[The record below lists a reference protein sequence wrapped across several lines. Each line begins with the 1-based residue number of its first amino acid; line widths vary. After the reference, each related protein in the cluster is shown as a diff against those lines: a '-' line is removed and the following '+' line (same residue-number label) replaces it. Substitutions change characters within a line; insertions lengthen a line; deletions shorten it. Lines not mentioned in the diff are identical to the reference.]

1 MNWALSVLLY
11 ALRYNI
17 YELLFT
23 LKVGVF
29 LLSKLYSAAIF
40 GVEAF
45 TVEVEVDVRSGMPSF
60 NIVGLPDTAVQ
71 ESRERVRAAIRN
83 SEFEFPMQ
91 RITVNLAPADI
102 KKEGPIFDLSI
113 ALAILVASKQVKQ
126 ELLNEYLIMGELSLD
141 GSIKPVSGVLPI
153 ALMAKITGKKK
164 LLVPEANAKEAGIIK
179 ELDVFPVNSLCEV
192 IEFLNKKISIGPVSI
207 DLEDIFKLSKNS
219 QIDFADIKGQ
229 EHAKRAF
236 EVAAAGSHNVIMI
249 GPPGS
254 GKTMLARRL
263 PTILPSLMLE
273 ESIEITK
280 LYSIANLLPPN
291 IPLVTE
297 RPFRAPHHTISNV
310 GLIGGGRTPKPG
322 EISLAHNGVLFLDE
336 LPEFSRSALESLR
349 QPLEDGIVT
358 ISRSL
363 SSVSYTSSFMLIAS
377 LNPCPCGFYGDPVKV
392 CTCSSSQIVK
402 YRSKISGP
410 LLDRIDI
417 HIEVPRVNCREV
429 MEKDSVEDSFTIRE
443 RVERARKTQSERY
456 GKDSIFCNAQ
466 MTKKQIQEYCIINNN
481 AKNLLYKAIE
491 KLNLSARAYDR
502 ILKVA
507 RTIADL
513 EQLEN
518 IEISH
523 LSEAI
528 QYRSLDRKL
537 WLY

>member
-1 MNWALSVLLY
+1 M
-11 ALRYNI
+11 
-17 YELLFT
+17 
-23 LKVGVF
+23 
-29 LLSKLYSAAIF
+29 LSKLFSAAIF
-40 GVEAF
+40 GTEAF
-45 TVEVEVDVRSGMPSF
+45 VVDVEVDVHSGLPSF

-71 ESRERVRAAIRN
+71 ESRERVRAAIKN

-91 RITVNLAPADI
+91 RITVNLAPADT

-113 ALAILVASKQVKQ
+113 ALAILTASKQVKP
-126 ELLNEYLIMGELSLD
+126 ELLDEYLILGELSLD

-153 ALMAKITGKKK
+153 ALMAKKIGKNK
-164 LLVPEANAKEAGIIK
+164 LLLPKANAKEAGIIK
-179 ELDVFPVNSLCEV
+179 ELKVFPVNSLCEV
-192 IEFLNKKISIGPVSI
+192 VEFLNKKISIEPISV
-207 DLEDIFKLSKNS
+207 DLEDIFKQNMNN
-219 QIDFADIKGQ
+219 QVDFTDIKGQ

-263 PTILPSLMLE
+263 PTILPSLTLE

-280 LYSIANLLPPN
+280 LYSIAGLLPPET
-291 IPLVTE
+291 PLVTE

-310 GLIGGGRTPKPG
+310 GLIGGGRMPKPG

-336 LPEFSRSALESLR
+336 LPEFSRGALESLR

-363 SSVSYTSSFMLIAS
+363 SSVNYTSSFMLIAS

-429 MEKDSVEDSFTIRE
+429 MEKDGIEDSFIIRE
-443 RVERARKTQSERY
+443 RVEKARKTQRERY
-456 GKDSIFCNAQ
+456 CEDNIFNNAQ
-466 MTKKQIQEYCIINNN
+466 MTKKQIKKYCNINDN

-513 EQLEN
+513 EQSVE

>member
-1 MNWALSVLLY
+1 M
-11 ALRYNI
+11 
-17 YELLFT
+17 
-23 LKVGVF
+23 
-29 LLSKLYSAAIF
+29 LSKLYSAAIF

-45 TVEVEVDVRSGMPSF
+45 MVEIEVDIHPGLPSF

-113 ALAILVASKQVKQ
+113 ALAILVASKQVKPD
-126 ELLNEYLIMGELSLD
+126 LLNEYLIMGELSLD
-141 GSIKPVSGVLPI
+141 GSIKPVNGMLPI
-153 ALMAKITGKKK
+153 ALMAKNISKNK
-164 LLVPEANAKEAGIIK
+164 LLVPKTNAEEAGIVK
-179 ELDVFPVNSLCEV
+179 ELKVFPVNSLYEV
-192 IEFLNKKISIGPVSI
+192 IEFLNKKVSIEPVSV
-207 DLEDIFKLSKNS
+207 DLEEIFKLSKNN
-219 QIDFADIKGQ
+219 QVDFAEVKGQ
-229 EHAKRAF
+229 EHAKRAL

-263 PTILPSLMLE
+263 PTILPSLTLE

-280 LYSIANLLPPN
+280 LYSIANLLPTDV
-291 IPLVTE
+291 PLVTE
-297 RPFRAPHHTISNV
+297 RPFRSPHHTISNV
-310 GLIGGGRTPKPG
+310 GLIGGGRMPKPG

-336 LPEFSRSALESLR
+336 LPEFSRSALASLR

-363 SSVSYTSSFMLIAS
+363 SSVSFTSSFMLIAS
-377 LNPCPCGFYGDPVKV
+377 LNPCPCGFYGDPVKI

-410 LLDRIDI
+410 FLDRIDI

-429 MEKDSVEDSFTIRE
+429 MEKDSEENSYTIRE
-443 RVERARKTQSERY
+443 RVEEARKIQRERY
-456 GKDSIFCNAQ
+456 NEDGIFCNAQ
-466 MTKKQIQEYCIINNN
+466 MSKKQIKEYCNIDDN
-481 AKNLLYKAIE
+481 AKNLLYKAME
-491 KLNLSARAYDR
+491 KLNLSTRAYDR

-513 EQLEN
+513 ELSEN

>member
-1 MNWALSVLLY
+1 M
-11 ALRYNI
+11 
-17 YELLFT
+17 
-23 LKVGVF
+23 
-29 LLSKLYSAAIF
+29 LSKLFSAAIF
-40 GVEAF
+40 GTEAF
-45 TVEVEVDVRSGMPSF
+45 VVDVEVDVHSGLPSF

-71 ESRERVRAAIRN
+71 ESRERVRAAIKN

-91 RITVNLAPADI
+91 RITVNLAPADT

-113 ALAILVASKQVKQ
+113 ALAILTASKQVKP
-126 ELLNEYLIMGELSLD
+126 ELLDEYLILGELSLD

-153 ALMAKITGKKK
+153 ALMAKKIGKNK
-164 LLVPEANAKEAGIIK
+164 LLLPKANAKEAGIIK
-179 ELDVFPVNSLCEV
+179 ELKVFPVNSLCEV
-192 IEFLNKKISIGPVSI
+192 IEFLNKKISIEPVSV
-207 DLEDIFKLSKNS
+207 DLEDIFKQNKNN
-219 QIDFADIKGQ
+219 QIDFTDIKGQ

-263 PTILPSLMLE
+263 PTILPSLSLE

-280 LYSIANLLPPN
+280 LYSIAGLLPPEMP
-291 IPLVTE
+291 IVTE
-297 RPFRAPHHTISNV
+297 RPFRAPHHTKSNV
-310 GLIGGGRTPKPG
+310 GLIGGGRMPKPG

-336 LPEFSRSALESLR
+336 LPEFSRGALESLR

-363 SSVSYTSSFMLIAS
+363 SSVNYTSSFMLIAS

-429 MEKDSVEDSFTIRE
+429 MEKDGIEDSFIIRE
-443 RVERARKTQSERY
+443 RVEKARKTQRERY
-456 GKDSIFCNAQ
+456 CEDNIFNNAQ
-466 MTKKQIQEYCIINNN
+466 MTKKQIKKYCNINDN

-513 EQLEN
+513 EQSVE

>member
-1 MNWALSVLLY
+1 
-11 ALRYNI
+11 
-17 YELLFT
+17 
-23 LKVGVF
+23 
-29 LLSKLYSAAIF
+29 LLSKLYSAAIL
-40 GVEAF
+40 GAEAF
-45 TVEVEVDVRSGMPSF
+45 KVEVEVDVHPGLPSF

-71 ESRERVRAAIRN
+71 ESRERVRAAIKN

-113 ALAILVASKQVKQ
+113 AVAILVASKQVKPN
-126 ELLNEYLIMGELSLD
+126 LINEYLILGELSLD
-141 GSIKPVSGVLPI
+141 GSIKPVNGVLPI
-153 ALMAKITGKKK
+153 ALMAKKIDKKK
-164 LLVPEANAKEAGIIK
+164 LLIPQANAKEAGIIK
-179 ELDVFPVNSLCEV
+179 ELKVFPINSLGEV
-192 IEFLNKKISIGPVSI
+192 IEFLNDKIFIKPISV
-207 DLEDIFKLSKNS
+207 DLEDIFKISKNS

-229 EHAKRAF
+229 EQAKRAF

-263 PTILPSLMLE
+263 STILPSLTLE

-280 LYSIANLLPPN
+280 LYSIASLLPPE
-291 IPLVTE
+291 IPLITE
-297 RPFRAPHHTISNV
+297 RPFRTPHHTISNI
-310 GLIGGGRTPKPG
+310 GLIGGGRMPKPG

-349 QPLEDGIVT
+349 QPLEDGMVT

-377 LNPCPCGFYGDPVKV
+377 LNPCPCGYYGDPVKV

-417 HIEVPRVNCREV
+417 HIEVPRINCREV
-429 MEKDSVEDSFTIRE
+429 MEKDTLENSFIIRE
-443 RVERARKTQSERY
+443 RVEIARKIQRERY
-456 GKDSIFCNAQ
+456 GEDNMFCNAQ
-466 MTKKQIQEYCIINNN
+466 MTKKQIKKYCNIDDN

-513 EQLEN
+513 EQSR
-518 IEISH
+518 EIQIAH
-523 LSEAI
+523 ISEAI

>member
-1 MNWALSVLLY
+1 M
-11 ALRYNI
+11 
-17 YELLFT
+17 
-23 LKVGVF
+23 
-29 LLSKLYSAAIF
+29 LSKLFSAAIF
-40 GVEAF
+40 GTEAF
-45 TVEVEVDVRSGMPSF
+45 VVDVEVDVHSGLPSF

-71 ESRERVRAAIRN
+71 ESRERVRAAIKN

-91 RITVNLAPADI
+91 RITVNLAPADT

-113 ALAILVASKQVKQ
+113 ALAILTACKQVKP
-126 ELLNEYLIMGELSLD
+126 ELLDEYLILGELSLD

-153 ALMAKITGKKK
+153 ALMAKKIGKNK
-164 LLVPEANAKEAGIIK
+164 LLLPKANAKEAGIIK
-179 ELDVFPVNSLCEV
+179 ELKVFPVNSLCEV
-192 IEFLNKKISIGPVSI
+192 VEFLNKKISIEPISV
-207 DLEDIFKLSKNS
+207 DLEDIFKQNMNN
-219 QIDFADIKGQ
+219 QVDFTDIKGQ

-263 PTILPSLMLE
+263 PTILPSLTLE

-280 LYSIANLLPPN
+280 LYSIAGLLPPET
-291 IPLVTE
+291 PLVTE

-310 GLIGGGRTPKPG
+310 GLIGGGRMPKPG

-336 LPEFSRSALESLR
+336 LPEFSRGALESLR
-349 QPLEDGIVT
+349 QPLEDGIIT

-363 SSVSYTSSFMLIAS
+363 SSVNYTSSFMLIAS

-429 MEKDSVEDSFTIRE
+429 MEKDNIEDSFAIRE
-443 RVERARKTQSERY
+443 RVEKARKTQRERY
-456 GKDSIFCNAQ
+456 CENNIFSNAQ
-466 MTKKQIQEYCIINNN
+466 MTKKQIKKYCNINDN
-481 AKNLLYKAIE
+481 AKNLLYKAME

-513 EQLEN
+513 EQSVE

>member
-1 MNWALSVLLY
+1 MYTQY
-11 ALRYNI
+11 AI
-17 YELLFT
+17 LFIK
-23 LKVGVF
+23 KVGVF

-45 TVEVEVDVRSGMPSF
+45 TVEVEVDVRSGIPSF

-113 ALAILVASKQVKQ
+113 ALAILVASKQVKP

-153 ALMAKITGKKK
+153 ALMAKTMGKKK
-164 LLVPEANAKEAGIIK
+164 LLVPKANAKEAGIIK
-179 ELDVFPVNSLCEV
+179 ELNVFPVNSLCEV
-192 IEFLNKKISIGPVSI
+192 IEFLNNKITIEPVSI
-207 DLEDIFKLSKNS
+207 DLEDIFKISKNS

-236 EVAAAGSHNVIMI
+236 EVAAAGSHNVIMV

-263 PTILPSLMLE
+263 PTILPSLTLE

-280 LYSIANLLPPN
+280 LYSIANLLPPD

-336 LPEFSRSALESLR
+336 LPEFFRSALESLR

-377 LNPCPCGFYGDPVKV
+377 LNPCPCGFYGDPVKI

-429 MEKDSVEDSFTIRE
+429 MEKDSVENSFIIRE

-456 GKDSIFCNAQ
+456 CEDSIFCNAQ
-466 MTKKQIQEYCIINNN
+466 MTKKQIEEYCNINDN
-481 AKNLLYKAIE
+481 AKNLVYKAIE

-513 EQLEN
+513 EQSEN

>member
-1 MNWALSVLLY
+1 M
-11 ALRYNI
+11 
-17 YELLFT
+17 
-23 LKVGVF
+23 
-29 LLSKLYSAAIF
+29 LSKLYSAAIL

-45 TVEVEVDVRSGMPSF
+45 TVEVEVDVHQGLPSF

-71 ESRERVRAAIRN
+71 ESRERVRAAIKN

-113 ALAILVASKQVKQ
+113 AIAILVASKQVKPD
-126 ELLNEYLIMGELSLD
+126 LLNEYLILGELSLD

-153 ALMAKITGKKK
+153 ALIAKKIGKRK
-164 LLVPEANAKEAGIIK
+164 LLVPKANAKEAGIIK
-179 ELDVFPVNSLCEV
+179 ELKVFPVNSLGEV
-192 IEFLNKKISIGPVSI
+192 IEFLDNKISIKPESV
-207 DLEDIFKLSKNS
+207 DLEDIFKISKNN
-219 QIDFADIKGQ
+219 QIDFTDIKGQ

-236 EVAAAGSHNVIMI
+236 EVAAAGSHNVIMV

-263 PTILPSLMLE
+263 PTILPSLTLE

-280 LYSIANLLPPN
+280 LYSIASLLPPE
-291 IPLVTE
+291 IALVTE

-310 GLIGGGRTPKPG
+310 GLIGGGRMPKPG

-336 LPEFSRSALESLR
+336 LPEFSRGALESLR

-377 LNPCPCGFYGDPVKV
+377 LNPCPCGFYGDPVKA

-429 MEKDSVEDSFTIRE
+429 MEKDTVEDSYIIRE
-443 RVERARKTQSERY
+443 RVESARKTQRERY
-456 GKDSIFCNAQ
+456 YEDSIFSNAQ
-466 MTKKQIQEYCIINNN
+466 MTKKQIKKYCNIDDN

-513 EQLEN
+513 EQSVK

-523 LSEAI
+523 ISEAI

>member
-1 MNWALSVLLY
+1 M
-11 ALRYNI
+11 
-17 YELLFT
+17 
-23 LKVGVF
+23 
-29 LLSKLYSAAIF
+29 LSKLFSAAIF
-40 GVEAF
+40 GTEAF
-45 TVEVEVDVRSGMPSF
+45 VVDVEVDVHSGLPSF

-71 ESRERVRAAIRN
+71 ESRERVRAAIKN

-91 RITVNLAPADI
+91 RITVNLAPADT

-113 ALAILVASKQVKQ
+113 ALAILTASKQVKP
-126 ELLNEYLIMGELSLD
+126 ELLDEYLILGELSLD

-153 ALMAKITGKKK
+153 ALMAKKIGKNK
-164 LLVPEANAKEAGIIK
+164 LLLPKANAKEAGIIK
-179 ELDVFPVNSLCEV
+179 ELKVFPVNSLCEV
-192 IEFLNKKISIGPVSI
+192 VEFLNKKISIEPISV
-207 DLEDIFKLSKNS
+207 DLEDIFKQNMNN
-219 QIDFADIKGQ
+219 QVDFTDIKGQ

-263 PTILPSLMLE
+263 PTILPSLTLE

-280 LYSIANLLPPN
+280 LYSIAGLLPPET
-291 IPLVTE
+291 PLVTE

-310 GLIGGGRTPKPG
+310 GLIGGGRMPKPG

-336 LPEFSRSALESLR
+336 LPEFSRGALESLR

-363 SSVSYTSSFMLIAS
+363 SSVNYTSSFMLIAS

-429 MEKDSVEDSFTIRE
+429 MEKDNIEDSFAIRE
-443 RVERARKTQSERY
+443 RVEKARKTQRERY
-456 GKDSIFCNAQ
+456 CENTIFSNAQ
-466 MTKKQIQEYCIINNN
+466 MTKKQIKKYCNINDN
-481 AKNLLYKAIE
+481 AKNLLYKAME

-513 EQLEN
+513 EQSVE

>member
-1 MNWALSVLLY
+1 M
-11 ALRYNI
+11 
-17 YELLFT
+17 
-23 LKVGVF
+23 
-29 LLSKLYSAAIF
+29 LSKLYGAAIF

-45 TVEVEVDVRSGMPSF
+45 MVEVEVDIRSGMPSF

-71 ESRERVRAAIRN
+71 ESRERVRTAIRN
-83 SEFEFPMQ
+83 SEFKFPMQ

-102 KKEGPIFDLSI
+102 KKEGPIFDLPI
-113 ALAILVASKQVKQ
+113 ALGILAASKQVKP
-126 ELLNEYLIMGELSLD
+126 ELLNEYMIMGELSLD
-141 GSIKPVSGVLPI
+141 GSIKPVNGVLSI
-153 ALMAKITGKKK
+153 ALMAKKIGKKK
-164 LLVPEANAKEAGIIK
+164 LLIPKVNANEAGIIK
-179 ELDVFPVNSLCEV
+179 ELKVFPTNSLYEV
-192 IEFLNKKISIGPVSI
+192 IEFLDKKISIEPVSI
-207 DLEDIFKLSKNS
+207 DLEDIFKPNKNS
-219 QIDFADIKGQ
+219 QIDFTDVKGQ

-263 PTILPSLMLE
+263 PTILPSLTLE

-280 LYSIANLLPPN
+280 LYSIANLLPLDMS
-291 IPLVTE
+291 LVTE

-429 MEKDSVEDSFTIRE
+429 MEKDSVENSFTIRK
-443 RVERARKTQSERY
+443 RIERARKTQGERY
-456 GKDSIFCNAQ
+456 CEDSIFCNAQ
-466 MTKKQIQEYCIINNN
+466 MTKKQIKEYCDINDN

-513 EQLEN
+513 EQSEK

>member
-1 MNWALSVLLY
+1 M
-11 ALRYNI
+11 
-17 YELLFT
+17 
-23 LKVGVF
+23 
-29 LLSKLYSAAIF
+29 LSKLYGAAIF

-45 TVEVEVDVRSGMPSF
+45 MVEVEVDIRSGMPSF

-83 SEFEFPMQ
+83 SEFKFPMQ

-102 KKEGPIFDLSI
+102 KKEGPIFDLPI
-113 ALAILVASKQVKQ
+113 ALGILAASKQVKP

-141 GSIKPVSGVLPI
+141 GSIKPVNGVLSI
-153 ALMAKITGKKK
+153 ALMAKKIGKKK
-164 LLVPEANAKEAGIIK
+164 LLIPKVNANEAGIIK
-179 ELDVFPVNSLCEV
+179 ELKVFPINSLYEV
-192 IEFLNKKISIGPVSI
+192 IEFLDKKISIEPVSI
-207 DLEDIFKLSKNS
+207 DLEDIFKLNKNS
-219 QIDFADIKGQ
+219 QIDFADVKGQ

-263 PTILPSLMLE
+263 PTILPSLTLE

-280 LYSIANLLPPN
+280 LYSIANLLPPET
-291 IPLVTE
+291 PLVTE

-310 GLIGGGRTPKPG
+310 GLIGGGRMPKPG
-322 EISLAHNGVLFLDE
+322 EISLAHNGILFLDE

-377 LNPCPCGFYGDPVKV
+377 LNPCPCGFYGDPDRA

-429 MEKDSVEDSFTIRE
+429 MEKDSVENSFTIRE
-443 RVERARKTQSERY
+443 RVERARKAQRERY
-456 GKDSIFCNAQ
+456 CEDSIFCNAQ
-466 MTKKQIQEYCIINNN
+466 MEKKQIKEYCNIDDI

-491 KLNLSARAYDR
+491 KLNLSTRAYDR

-513 EQLEN
+513 EQSKK

>member
-1 MNWALSVLLY
+1 M
-11 ALRYNI
+11 
-17 YELLFT
+17 
-23 LKVGVF
+23 
-29 LLSKLYSAAIF
+29 LSKLYSAAIL

-45 TVEVEVDVRSGMPSF
+45 TVEVEVDVHQGLPSF

-71 ESRERVRAAIRN
+71 ESRERVRAAIKN

-91 RITVNLAPADI
+91 RIKVNLAPADI

-113 ALAILVASKQVKQ
+113 AIAILVASKQVKPD
-126 ELLNEYLIMGELSLD
+126 LLNEYLILGELSLD

-153 ALMAKITGKKK
+153 ALIAKKIGKRK
-164 LLVPEANAKEAGIIK
+164 LFVPKANAKEAGIIK
-179 ELDVFPVNSLCEV
+179 ELKVFPVNSLGEV
-192 IEFLNKKISIGPVSI
+192 IEFLDNKISIKPESV
-207 DLEDIFKLSKNS
+207 DLEDIFKISKNN
-219 QIDFADIKGQ
+219 QIDFTDIKGQ

-236 EVAAAGSHNVIMI
+236 EVAAAGSHNVIMV

-263 PTILPSLMLE
+263 PTILPSLTLE

-280 LYSIANLLPPN
+280 LYSIASLLPPE
-291 IPLVTE
+291 IALVTE

-310 GLIGGGRTPKPG
+310 GLIGGGRMPKPG

-336 LPEFSRSALESLR
+336 LPEFSRGALESLR

-377 LNPCPCGFYGDPVKV
+377 LNPCPCGFYGDPVKA

-429 MEKDSVEDSFTIRE
+429 MEKDTVEDSYIIRE
-443 RVERARKTQSERY
+443 RVESARRTQRERY
-456 GKDSIFCNAQ
+456 YEEIIFSNAQ
-466 MTKKQIQEYCIINNN
+466 MTKKQIKKFCNIDDKS
-481 AKNLLYKAIE
+481 KNLLYKAIE
-491 KLNLSARAYDR
+491 N
-502 ILKVA
+502 
-507 RTIADL
+507 
-513 EQLEN
+513 
-518 IEISH
+518 
-523 LSEAI
+523 
-528 QYRSLDRKL
+528 
-537 WLY
+537 

>member
-1 MNWALSVLLY
+1 M
-11 ALRYNI
+11 
-17 YELLFT
+17 
-23 LKVGVF
+23 
-29 LLSKLYSAAIF
+29 LSKLYSAAIF

-45 TVEVEVDVRSGMPSF
+45 MVEIEVDIHPGLPSF

-71 ESRERVRAAIRN
+71 ESRERVRAAIKN

-113 ALAILVASKQVKQ
+113 ALAILVASKQVKPD
-126 ELLNEYLIMGELSLD
+126 LLNEYLIMGELSLD
-141 GSIKPVSGVLPI
+141 GSIKSVNGMLPI
-153 ALMAKITGKKK
+153 ALMAKKIRKNK
-164 LLVPEANAKEAGIIK
+164 LLVPKVNAKEAGIISQLK
-179 ELDVFPVNSLCEV
+179 VFPVDSLYEV
-192 IEFLNKKISIGPVSI
+192 VEFLNKRISIVPVSI
-207 DLEDIFKLSKNS
+207 DLEAIFQLSKNNL
-219 QIDFADIKGQ
+219 IDFADVKGQ
-229 EHAKRAF
+229 EHAKRAL

-263 PTILPSLMLE
+263 PTILPSLTLD

-280 LYSIANLLPPN
+280 LYSIANLLPPD

-297 RPFRAPHHTISNV
+297 RPFRSPHHTISNV
-310 GLIGGGRTPKPG
+310 GLIGGGKTPKPG

-429 MEKDSVEDSFTIRE
+429 MEKDFEENSFTIRE
-443 RVERARKTQSERY
+443 RVEKARKIQRERY
-456 GKDSIFCNAQ
+456 GEDNIFCNAQ
-466 MTKKQIQEYCIINNN
+466 MTKKQIKKYCNIDDN
-481 AKNLLYKAIE
+481 AKNLLYKAME
-491 KLNLSARAYDR
+491 KLNLSTRAYDR

-513 EQLEN
+513 EQSEK

>member
-1 MNWALSVLLY
+1 
-11 ALRYNI
+11 
-17 YELLFT
+17 
-23 LKVGVF
+23 

-113 ALAILVASKQVKQ
+113 ALAILVASKQVKP

-153 ALMAKITGKKK
+153 ALMAKIMGKKK
-164 LLVPEANAKEAGIIK
+164 LLVPKANAKEAGIIK
-179 ELDVFPVNSLCEV
+179 ELNVFPVNSLCEV
-192 IEFLNKKISIGPVSI
+192 IEFLNKKISIEPVSI
-207 DLEDIFKLSKNS
+207 DLGDIFKLSKNS

-263 PTILPSLMLE
+263 STILPSLTLE

-280 LYSIANLLPPN
+280 LYSIANLLPPD

-429 MEKDSVEDSFTIRE
+429 MEKKSVENSFTIRE

-466 MTKKQIQEYCIINNN
+466 MTKKQIEKYCNINDN
-481 AKNLLYKAIE
+481 AKNILYKAIE

-513 EQLEN
+513 EQSVN

>member
-1 MNWALSVLLY
+1 M
-11 ALRYNI
+11 
-17 YELLFT
+17 
-23 LKVGVF
+23 
-29 LLSKLYSAAIF
+29 LSKLYSAALF

-45 TVEVEVDVRSGMPSF
+45 MVEIEVDIHPGLPSF

-71 ESRERVRAAIRN
+71 ESRERVRAAIKN

-102 KKEGPIFDLSI
+102 KKEGPIFDLPI
-113 ALAILVASKQVKQ
+113 ALGILAASGQINSN
-126 ELLNEYLIMGELSLD
+126 LLDKHLIIGELSLD
-141 GSIKPVSGVLPI
+141 GSIKSINGVLPI
-153 ALMAKITGKKK
+153 ALTAKKLGKKN
-164 LLVPEANAKEAGIIK
+164 LIVPRAKAKEAGIIK
-179 ELDVFPVNSLCEV
+179 QLDVFPTGSLYEV
-192 IEFLNKKISIGPVSI
+192 VEFLNGKISIEPVLVNI
-207 DLEDIFKLSKNS
+207 KDIFTNNNDNK
-219 QIDFADIKGQ
+219 IDFDEVKGQ
-229 EHAKRAF
+229 EHAKRAL

-263 PTILPSLMLE
+263 PTILPSLTLE

-280 LYSIANLLPPN
+280 IYSIANLLPPD
-291 IPLVTE
+291 IPLIIE
-297 RPFRAPHHTISNV
+297 RPFRAPHHTISNS
-310 GLIGGGRTPKPG
+310 GLIGGGRIPKPG
-322 EISLAHNGVLFLDE
+322 EISLSHNGVLFLDE
-336 LPEFSRSALESLR
+336 LPEFSRNALESMR
-349 QPLEDGIVT
+349 QPLEDGVVT

-363 SSVSYTSSFMLIAS
+363 NSVTYTSSFMLVAS
-377 LNPCPCGFYGDPVKV
+377 LNPCQCGFFGDAVKT
-392 CTCSSSQIVK
+392 CTCSSTQIIK

-429 MEKDSVEDSFTIRE
+429 MEKDSIDNSSTIRK
-443 RVERARKTQSERY
+443 RVEGARIIQRDRFYE
-456 GKDSIFCNAQ
+456 DSIFCNAQ
-466 MTKKQIQEYCIINNN
+466 MTKRQIEKYCNIDENC
-481 AKNLLYKAIE
+481 KDLLYKAID
-491 KLNLSARAYDR
+491 KLNLSTRAYDR

-513 EQLEN
+513 EQSKK
-518 IEISH
+518 IKISH

>member
-1 MNWALSVLLY
+1 
-11 ALRYNI
+11 
-17 YELLFT
+17 
-23 LKVGVF
+23 
-29 LLSKLYSAAIF
+29 LLSKLFSSTIF
-40 GVEAF
+40 GVEAYI
-45 TVEVEVDVRSGMPSF
+45 VEVEIDVRPGLPVF

-71 ESRERVRAAIRN
+71 ESRERVRSAIRN
-83 SEFEFPMQ
+83 SELEFPMQ

-102 KKEGPIFDLSI
+102 KKEGPVFDLPI
-113 ALAILVASKQVKQ
+113 ALGILAADGQINSNSLEK
-126 ELLNEYLIMGELSLD
+126 YLIIGELSLD
-141 GSIKPVSGVLPI
+141 GSIKPVNGVLPI
-153 ALMAKITGKKK
+153 ALMAKKLNKKK
-164 LLVPEANAKEAGIIK
+164 LLVPKANANEAGII
-179 ELDVFPVNSLCEV
+179 EPLEVFPVNSLYEV
-192 IEFLNKKISIGPVSI
+192 VELLNEKISIEPIAVNI
-207 DLEDIFKLSKNS
+207 KDLFNQNKDN
-219 QIDFADIKGQ
+219 QIDFAEVKGQ
-229 EHAKRAF
+229 EHAKRAL
-236 EVAAAGSHNVIMI
+236 EVAAAGRHNVIMI

-263 PTILPSLMLE
+263 TTILPSLTLE

-280 LYSIANLLPPN
+280 LYSIANLLPAN
-291 IPLVTE
+291 SPLITD

-310 GLIGGGRTPKPG
+310 GLIGGGRFPRPG
-322 EISLAHNGVLFLDE
+322 EISLSHNGVLFLDE

-363 SSVSYTSSFMLIAS
+363 NSVDYTAAFMLVAS
-377 LNPCPCGFYGDPVKV
+377 LNPCPCGYFGDSVKA

-417 HIEVPRVNCREV
+417 HIEVPRVSCQEV
-429 MEKDSVEDSFTIRE
+429 MKSNTIENSCTVRE
-443 RVERARKTQSERY
+443 RVENATIIQRERL
-456 GKDSIFCNAQ
+456 KEDNIFCNAQ
-466 MTKKQIQEYCIINNN
+466 MSRKKIERYCQIDLNC
-481 AKNLLYKAIE
+481 KNLLYKAID
-491 KLNLSARAYDR
+491 KLNLSTRAYDR

-513 EQLEN
+513 EKSES
-518 IEISH
+518 IKISH

>member
-1 MNWALSVLLY
+1 M
-11 ALRYNI
+11 
-17 YELLFT
+17 
-23 LKVGVF
+23 
-29 LLSKLYSAAIF
+29 LSKLYSAAIL

-45 TVEVEVDVRSGMPSF
+45 TVEVEVDVHQGLPSF

-71 ESRERVRAAIRN
+71 ESRERVRAAIKN

-113 ALAILVASKQVKQ
+113 AIAILVASKQVKPD
-126 ELLNEYLIMGELSLD
+126 LLNEYLILGELSLD

-153 ALMAKITGKKK
+153 ALIAKKIGKRK
-164 LLVPEANAKEAGIIK
+164 LLVPKVNAKEAGIIK
-179 ELDVFPVNSLCEV
+179 ELKVFPVNSLGEV
-192 IEFLNKKISIGPVSI
+192 IEFLDNKISIKPESV
-207 DLEDIFKLSKNS
+207 DLEDIFKISKNN
-219 QIDFADIKGQ
+219 QIDFTDIKGQ

-236 EVAAAGSHNVIMI
+236 EVAAAGSHNVIMV

-263 PTILPSLMLE
+263 PTILPSLTLE

-280 LYSIANLLPPN
+280 LYSIASLLPPE
-291 IPLVTE
+291 IALVTE

-310 GLIGGGRTPKPG
+310 GLIGGGRMPKPG

-336 LPEFSRSALESLR
+336 LPEFSRGALESLR

-377 LNPCPCGFYGDPVKV
+377 LNPCPCGFYGDPVKA

-429 MEKDSVEDSFTIRE
+429 MEKDTVEDSYIIRE
-443 RVERARKTQSERY
+443 RVESARRTQRERY
-456 GKDSIFCNAQ
+456 YEEIIFSNAQ
-466 MTKKQIQEYCIINNN
+466 MTKKQIKKFCNIDDKS
-481 AKNLLYKAIE
+481 KNLLYKAIE

-513 EQLEN
+513 EQSVK

-523 LSEAI
+523 ISEAI

>member
-1 MNWALSVLLY
+1 M
-11 ALRYNI
+11 
-17 YELLFT
+17 
-23 LKVGVF
+23 
-29 LLSKLYSAAIF
+29 LSKLFSAAIF
-40 GVEAF
+40 GTEAF
-45 TVEVEVDVRSGMPSF
+45 VVDVEVDVHSGLPSF

-71 ESRERVRAAIRN
+71 ESRERVRAAIKN

-91 RITVNLAPADI
+91 RITVNLAPADT

-113 ALAILVASKQVKQ
+113 ALAILTASKQVKP
-126 ELLNEYLIMGELSLD
+126 ELLDEYLILGELSLD

-153 ALMAKITGKKK
+153 ALMAKKIGKTK
-164 LLVPEANAKEAGIIK
+164 LLLPKANAKEAGIIK
-179 ELDVFPVNSLCEV
+179 ELKVFPVNSLCEV
-192 IEFLNKKISIGPVSI
+192 VEFLNKKISIEPISV
-207 DLEDIFKLSKNS
+207 DLEDIFKQNMNN
-219 QIDFADIKGQ
+219 QVDFTDIKGQ

-263 PTILPSLMLE
+263 PTILPSLTLE

-280 LYSIANLLPPN
+280 LYSIAGLLPPET
-291 IPLVTE
+291 PLVTE

-310 GLIGGGRTPKPG
+310 GLIGGGRMPKPG

-336 LPEFSRSALESLR
+336 LPEFSRGALESLR

-363 SSVSYTSSFMLIAS
+363 SSVNYTSSFMLIAS

-429 MEKDSVEDSFTIRE
+429 MEKDGIEDSFIIRE
-443 RVERARKTQSERY
+443 RVEKARKTQRERY
-456 GKDSIFCNAQ
+456 CEDNIFNNAQ
-466 MTKKQIQEYCIINNN
+466 MTKKQIKKYCNINDN

-513 EQLEN
+513 EQSVE